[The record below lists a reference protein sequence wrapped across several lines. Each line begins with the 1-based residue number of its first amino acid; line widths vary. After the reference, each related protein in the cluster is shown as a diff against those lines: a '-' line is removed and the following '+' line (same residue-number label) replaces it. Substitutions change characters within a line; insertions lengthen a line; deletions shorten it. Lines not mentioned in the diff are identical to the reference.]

1 MARALEAVA
10 EELRAEREKPDAI
23 AAASQETL
31 PYTRRIADALGALRA
46 LVSDQTPTEQLES
59 DLQVVKGVVAAIVGG
74 SEKAAQVCAACH
86 GTDGVSQNPIY
97 PHIGG
102 QYEDYMLHSLRA
114 YKSGARQNAI
124 MQGMVAPLSDQDLE
138 DLAAYYAAQP
148 GNLKDSPN

>member
-1 MARALEAVA
+1 MNKRATLVCALWACTAAVWA
-10 EELRAEREKPDAI
+10 GN
-23 AAASQETL
+23 
-31 PYTRRIADALGALRA
+31 ADR
-46 LVSDQTPTEQLES
+46 
-59 DLQVVKGVVAAIVGG
+59 G

-124 MQGMVAPLSDQDLE
+124 MQGMVAPLSDEDLE